1 MTFNSLNAI
10 IDDIYNILR
19 DNNVSESENLSRIQV
34 EQWIHQYRAYLI
46 KQDLDKGRDINE
58 SYVQTIGP
66 LHISKVRN

>member
-34 EQWIHQYRAYLI
+34 EQWIHQYLSLI
-46 KQDLDKGRDINE
+46 
-58 SYVQTIGP
+58 
-66 LHISKVRN
+66 HISEPTRPY

>member
-34 EQWIHQYRAYLI
+34 EQWIHQYRAY
-46 KQDLDKGRDINE
+46 
-58 SYVQTIGP
+58 
-66 LHISKVRN
+66 